1 MRNIGYRIRLPTK
14 LNEQEEFISRYSC
27 YFNTFEV
34 KVKDNIICTS
44 CIKNIVMLTKRYL
57 ITVPSF
63 HIIKDALYN
72 QISLEKS
79 KIFIKALKEIESDLP
94 IFLVTHYLPKKVY
107 NSELSKEINNSNF
120 ILALENIEVN
130 EDILDYLDGLKCTA
144 AILGA
149 KVCLDI
155 GHLLFSISKCKE
167 NETQILGK
175 IANDTWW
182 KENVVEIHLH
192 DFDLQ
197 GCHLNIGKGNIDFRL
212 IAPFINLFP
221 NVSIILE
228 TTIDDL
234 SVQGIA
240 EVETLIEELAKYDNM
255 RNF

>member
-1 MRNIGYRIRLPTK
+1 MRNIGYRIRLPTE
-14 LNEQEEFISRYSC
+14 LNEQKEFISRYSC

-34 KVKDNIICTS
+34 KVKDNIICKS
-44 CIKNIVMLTKRYL
+44 CINNIVMLAKKYL

-79 KIFIKALKEIESDLP
+79 KIFIKNLKEVESDLP
-94 IFLVTHYLPKKVY
+94 IVLVTHYLPKKVY
-107 NSELSKEINNSNF
+107 NSEFSKEINNSNF

-130 EDILDYLDGLKCTA
+130 EDILDYLDGLKYTA
-144 AILGA
+144 TILGA

-155 GHLLFSISKCKE
+155 GHLLFSIYKCKE

-212 IAPFINLFP
+212 IAPFINIFP
-221 NVSIILE
+221 DVSIILE

-240 EVETLIEELAKYDNM
+240 EVEMLIEVLAKYDNM